1 MYLVL
6 SSAQAKK
13 AAGVFSGCLGI
24 QPHAHTLHGAPLEP
38 RDLHLRDVQE
48 LGRALLRQAVIKTQ
62 RDHLPLSLRQAAQ
75 RLAQVGIFDMRVSCS

>member
-6 SSAQAKK
+6 SSAQVKK

-48 LGRALLRQAVIKTQ
+48 LGRALLRQAVIKRSAITC
-62 RDHLPLSLRQAAQ
+62 RSRSGRRRSASRRSAYST
-75 RLAQVGIFDMRVSCS
+75 MRVSCS